1 MTMVDRTTMT
11 ETGAIFP
18 VDPIL
23 NRSRREICCGLTP
36 RDLLKLTAHSLIPFS
51 LGLFTVIITVY
62 QHQVSMSQRLEDR
75 QEARY
80 LRNQDLNIS
89 AVQREQDLNNAGVR
103 VRVSLIYGNNSKEK
117 AGPQNSVKDL
127 L

>member
-1 MTMVDRTTMT
+1 
-11 ETGAIFP
+11 
-18 VDPIL
+18 
-23 NRSRREICCGLTP
+23 
-36 RDLLKLTAHSLIPFS
+36 
-51 LGLFTVIITVY
+51 
-62 QHQVSMSQRLEDR
+62 
-75 QEARY
+75 
-80 LRNQDLNIS
+80 LNIS